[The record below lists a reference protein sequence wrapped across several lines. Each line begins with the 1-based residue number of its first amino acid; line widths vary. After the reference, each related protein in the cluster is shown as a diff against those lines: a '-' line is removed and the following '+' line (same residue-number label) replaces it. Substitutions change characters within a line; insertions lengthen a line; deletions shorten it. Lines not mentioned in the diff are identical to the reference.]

1 MSKGVAEMR
10 RLCFDV
16 EKVTLFCYNYK
27 KSPRVR
33 YCLLRCVM
41 LYNKQRKEQDRIIPL
56 RSRANHSAA
65 DFCNFLENKIENY
78 TETIAIDLILC
89 YN

>member
-27 KSPRVR
+27 KSPWVSLTFNP
-33 YCLLRCVM
+33 YAL
-41 LYNKQRKEQDRIIPL
+41 
-56 RSRANHSAA
+56 
-65 DFCNFLENKIENY
+65 
-78 TETIAIDLILC
+78 
-89 YN
+89 